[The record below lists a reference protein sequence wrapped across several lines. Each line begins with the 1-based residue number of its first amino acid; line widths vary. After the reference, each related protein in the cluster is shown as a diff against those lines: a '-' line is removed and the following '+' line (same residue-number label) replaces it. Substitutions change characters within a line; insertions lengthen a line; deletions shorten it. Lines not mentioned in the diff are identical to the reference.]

1 MRSRLMGLLLAILT
15 ILPGAGNARALR
27 YVLDPD
33 QSVVGFEVS
42 MGQSPLK
49 GWMPVSDATVTLDFD
64 KAASSRV
71 AVTLSPAG
79 AEMGLPFATEAMKSP
94 EVLDTRQYPEIRF
107 ESTKV
112 TAEGDGARI
121 DGRIT
126 IRGATRPITLRA
138 RIFRPKGSAAGSR
151 ETLTIRLTG
160 AISRKDFG
168 ATGFSD
174 MVDDRVML
182 DIKAHIRLIN

>member
-1 MRSRLMGLLLAILT
+1 MRSRLTGLLLAILT

-27 YVLDPD
+27 YMLDPD

-160 AISRKDFG
+160 TISRKDFG

>member
-1 MRSRLMGLLLAILT
+1 MRSLLTGLFLAILT
-15 ILPGAGNARALR
+15 VQPDAGNARPLH
-27 YVLDPD
+27 YTLDAS

-49 GWMPVSDATVTLDFD
+49 GWMPVSDATLTLDFD
-64 KAASSRV
+64 KAAASRV
-71 AVTLSPAG
+71 AVTLNPAG

-94 EVLDTRQYPEIRF
+94 EVLDTGRFPEILF
-107 ESTKV
+107 ESTKF
-112 TAEGDGARI
+112 TAQDDGARI

-138 RIFRPKGSAAGSR
+138 RIYRPKGSAEGAR
-151 ETLTIRLTG
+151 EVLTIRLTG
-160 AISRKDFG
+160 TVSRKDFG

-174 MVDDRVML
+174 MVGDRVTL